1 MRATWM
7 LRKAFVVLI
16 GTLAAAGVFLA
27 GARAGAMLNGRAN
40 SLAVAKMPLPV
51 VPVDTVSAAPALPE
65 PAAALAT
72 DDDAPLEGDD
82 DPATETDD
90 AR

>member
-51 VPVDTVSAAPALPE
+51 VPVDTVSAAPALPD
-65 PAAALAT
+65 PATAIAR
-72 DDDAPLEGDD
+72 DDDADDVGERDD
-82 DPATETDD
+82 DPATDD
-90 AR
+90 